1 MVARGL
7 FLKPTYNNSYYLYF
21 IIILAGKN
29 VISKTYDNG
38 NITVSALQSKGYKI
52 YITTNPTRT

>member
-7 FLKPTYNNSYYLYF
+7 FLKPTDNNSYYLYF

-29 VISKTYDNG
+29 FTIK
-38 NITVSALQSKGYKI
+38 LHLM
-52 YITTNPTRT
+52 